1 MPGSLSHCR
10 FARCLSPISSLAQLG
25 FLVLFNA
32 ACAERGASSGT
43 SAVQAEKPALSLPA
57 SSPSAGAAGGARAAA
72 ATPPSSANVQPESS
86 AAASAAPSS
95 SGPVAREAAPQAP
108 AGAEAPTTPSLLDSN
123 GKALPQTEE
132 RPRVDSAS
140 FQQRLSLLVEAIAKD
155 DPKRALPAFFP
166 VVAYEQVKAVEKPAR
181 DWQYRLIRAFEK
193 DVHEYHKA
201 LGQDAA
207 SARFAGIDVPEPSAR
222 WMKPGSE
229 GNRLGYFRVL
239 RSRLRVA
246 KADGKEKSFEV
257 TSMISWRGEWY
268 VVHLNGFD

>member
-1 MPGSLSHCR
+1 
-10 FARCLSPISSLAQLG
+10 
-25 FLVLFNA
+25 
-32 ACAERGASSGT
+32 
-43 SAVQAEKPALSLPA
+43 VQPA
-57 SSPSAGAAGGARAAA
+57 S
-72 ATPPSSANVQPESS
+72 
-86 AAASAAPSS
+86 SAAPSS
-95 SGPVAREAAPQAP
+95 AAPSASAAHVPAPQAS
-108 AGAEAPTTPSLLDSN
+108 AGADVPAISSLVDSN

-132 RPRVDSAS
+132 RPRLDGAS
-140 FQQRLSLLVEAIAKD
+140 FQQRLSLLVEAIAND

-193 DVHEYHKA
+193 DVHEYHQA

-207 SARFAGIDVPEPSAR
+207 SARFAGIDVPEASAR

-239 RSRLRVA
+239 RSRLRVT
-246 KADGKEKSFEV
+246 KADGKQKSFEV